1 MENHTYDYKAIS
13 SQGDV
18 VTGQLQAGSE
28 AAAATVL
35 QQRGLT
41 PLRIQAAGGTAAP
54 KKAPVK
60 VKAAKPVVQGRSI
73 KRFSLPTLQRRASTR
88 DLVMFSQ
95 DLAALLAAGVP
106 LPRSLKIIAELVEK
120 KSFEAVIV
128 DLHEQIKQGS
138 TFWEAL
144 ENHPH
149 YFSPVFVHMVKAG
162 EAGGVLDR
170 VLERLGSYLDGVQ
183 ELKEYLLSA
192 MMYPL
197 FLLITAMASVTVLLT
212 VVVPKFSVIFGDMGV
227 ELPMSTRILLGMG
240 NFLQNYWWAV
250 ILVTISVVVSLRM
263 YSRSP
268 AGRTRMDQLKLR
280 LPGLGSL
287 FKRIEISR
295 FCRTFGT
302 LLTSGIPILS
312 ALQMVR
318 GVLGNVVLSS
328 SVENVH
334 SELKQGGMLSE
345 SLAAT
350 GFFPAMAIQMIAIG
364 EETGR
369 MDQMLVRIAD
379 MYDREIRVTIKSFTS
394 LFEPLIILLM
404 GLVIGAM
411 VISMLLAIF
420 SVNDMGF

>member
-1 MENHTYDYKAIS
+1 MENCIYDYKAIS
-13 SQGDV
+13 PQGDV
-18 VTGQLQAGSE
+18 VTGQLQASSE
-28 AAAATVL
+28 AAAAMVL

-41 PLRIQAAGGTAAP
+41 PLRIQADGSTAIQ
-54 KKAPVK
+54 KKSRVK
-60 VKAAKPVVQGRSI
+60 VKTAKPAAKSRSNE
-73 KRFSLPTLQRRASTR
+73 RFSLPTLQRRASTR

-95 DLAALLAAGVP
+95 DLAALLNAGVP

-144 ENHPH
+144 ESHPNC
-149 YFSPVFVHMVKAG
+149 FSPVFVHMVKAG

-197 FLLITAMASVTVLLT
+197 FLLVTAMASVTVLLT

-227 ELPMSTRILLGMG
+227 ALPFSTRVLLGMG
-240 NFLQNYWWAV
+240 TFLQNYWWAV
-250 ILVTISVVVSLRM
+250 LLVVIAMVVSIRL
-263 YSRSP
+263 YSRSQT
-268 AGRTRMDQLKLR
+268 GRKRLDHLKLC

-312 ALQMVR
+312 SLQMVR

-328 SVENVH
+328 SVKNVH
-334 SELKQGGMLSE
+334 AELKQGGTLSE